1 MSLLMVRPSV
11 CPPRHQKGHYY
22 STLLAG
28 TRPGYSA
35 TTPRR
40 TALAGGYD
48 ASAICSAFARVRG
61 LVILVSTGHFARVP
75 GPKLSGTR
83 WGGVVP
89 TVPTRVNQRGRS
101 ILPKRIAARTLTPQ
115 ASTNGLPRPLP
126 VRKPTFQNRSLNNL
140 PGWVVRNWPTQA
152 NGKAVG
158 KWIPAF
164 SVLFFLAAYLDN
176 GIDDPTIRELSACLP
191 HLGTVRIYAWW
202 TS

>member
-40 TALAGGYD
+40 TALAGGYH

-75 GPKLSGTR
+75 GPKLSWDSLG
-83 WGGVVP
+83 WGG
-89 TVPTRVNQRGRS
+89 TYSTDASQ
-101 ILPKRIAARTLTPQ
+101 PKGEIY
-115 ASTNGLPRPLP
+115 
-126 VRKPTFQNRSLNNL
+126 
-140 PGWVVRNWPTQA
+140 
-152 NGKAVG
+152 
-158 KWIPAF
+158 
-164 SVLFFLAAYLDN
+164 LA
-176 GIDDPTIRELSACLP
+176 
-191 HLGTVRIYAWW
+191 
-202 TS
+202 